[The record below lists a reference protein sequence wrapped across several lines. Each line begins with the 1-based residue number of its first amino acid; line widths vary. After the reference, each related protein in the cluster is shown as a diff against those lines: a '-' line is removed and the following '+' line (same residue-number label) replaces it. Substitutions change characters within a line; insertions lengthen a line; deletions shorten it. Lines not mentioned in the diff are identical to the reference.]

1 MTDQQ
6 LIRPVYLNASSSF
19 FPNAAVDNDTIES
32 VLGSV
37 GKRLSRS
44 KKMVLASNKIKTRY
58 YAIDPVTRKP
68 THTNAQMSAL
78 AVRGLLAENPEID
91 LRKVGM
97 LAVGTSSPDLLLPAH
112 GQMVQGELREFDG
125 EVVTTAGVC
134 CSGTAALKT
143 AVMSLRAGDHAS
155 AIVTGSEAASK
166 FMRGEF
172 FESESEA
179 KIEELK
185 KSPMVAFEHDFLRWM
200 LSDGAAAL
208 YLSTEPMAGKLNL
221 RINWIE
227 GRSFANEEAVCMLG
241 GGAREADGSVTPWK
255 DLRLETARPQNFTMN
270 IQQDIRQLRDRSP
283 LHLIER
289 ALGDIKKR
297 RGLQPGD
304 YSYFLPHFSSD
315 FFREIALGSMSKI
328 DFAIPEERWF
338 TSLYDR
344 GNVGSAAIFT
354 TLDDLRRQKK
364 LNSGEKILCF
374 VPESARFSVYYFEL
388 EVV

>member
-19 FPNAAVDNDTIES
+19 FPNAAVDNDAIEN

-37 GKRLSRS
+37 GNRLSRS
-44 KKMVLASNKIKTRY
+44 KKIILASNKIKTRY

-78 AVRGLLAENPEID
+78 AVRNLLAENPEID
-91 LRKVGM
+91 LSKVGM

-112 GQMVQGELREFDG
+112 GQMVQGELNEFGG
-125 EVVTTAGVC
+125 EVITTSGVC
-134 CSGTAALKT
+134 CSGTAAFK
-143 AVMSLRAGDHAS
+143 AAIMSLRAGDHTS

-172 FESESEA
+172 FESESDA

-200 LSDGAAAL
+200 LSDGAAAV
-208 YLSTEPMAGKLNL
+208 YLSTEPMAGKQNL

-227 GRSFANEEAVCMLG
+227 GRSFANEEAVCLMG
-241 GGAREADGSVTPWK
+241 GGARDADGSVTAWK
-255 DLRLETARPQNFTMN
+255 DLRLDPEKSQKFTMN

-283 LHLIER
+283 IHLIER
-289 ALGDIKKR
+289 TLGDIKKR

-304 YSYFLPHFSSD
+304 FSYFLPHFSSD
-315 FFREIALGSMSKI
+315 FFREVAVETMAKI
-328 DFAIPEERWF
+328 DFAIPQERWF

-344 GNVGSAAIFT
+344 GNVGSAAIFVT
-354 TLDDLRRQKK
+354 IDELLRQKK
-364 LNSGEKILCF
+364 LNTGDKLLCF